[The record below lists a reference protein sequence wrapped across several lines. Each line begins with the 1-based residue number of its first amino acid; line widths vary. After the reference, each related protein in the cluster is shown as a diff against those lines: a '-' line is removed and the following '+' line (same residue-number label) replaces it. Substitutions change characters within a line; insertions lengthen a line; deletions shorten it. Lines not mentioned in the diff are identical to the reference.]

1 MEGDLGERH
10 FILTA
15 GWNAFVDIYR
25 TEIKNNSIFVKYDT
39 GKTKVSSI

>member
-25 TEIKNNSIFVKYDT
+25 TEIKK
-39 GKTKVSSI
+39 